1 MSLPARKIIKKV
13 GIVTS
18 RTIRK
23 TFVLISSL
31 LAIPL
36 IFLIKQYQRFL
47 SPMLGT
53 SCRFYPTCSTYAL
66 QCYQN
71 FGVATGSLL
80 SIKRLCKCH
89 PFHPGGLD
97 EVPAV
102 KDINPNYKE
111 ADR

>member
-1 MSLPARKIIKKV
+1 MSFKANKITKNDKH
-13 GIVTS
+13 IVSS
-18 RTIRK
+18 RIRK
-23 TFVLISSL
+23 AFVLISSL
-31 LAIPL
+31 LALPVIV
-36 IFLIKQYQRFL
+36 LIKQYQRFL

-71 FGVATGSLL
+71 YGLVTGSLL

-97 EVPAV
+97 EVPL
-102 KDINPNYKE
+102 KDINPDYKE

>member
-1 MSLPARKIIKKV
+1 MSLPARKIIKKIE
-13 GIVTS
+13 IVTS

-31 LAIPL
+31 LVVPMIV
-36 IFLIKQYQRFL
+36 LIKQYQLCL

-53 SCRFYPTCSTYAL
+53 SCRFYPTCSSYAL

-71 FGVATGSLL
+71 YGLVSGSLFT
-80 SIKRLCKCH
+80 IKRLCKCH

-97 EVPAV
+97 EVPLKA
-102 KDINPNYKE
+102 INPNRKE
-111 ADR
+111 AD

>member
-1 MSLPARKIIKKV
+1 MSLQTNKISESDEH
-13 GIVTS
+13 IVS
-18 RTIRK
+18 SKNRK

-31 LAIPL
+31 LAVPVIV
-36 IFLIKQYQRFL
+36 LIKQYQRFL

-71 FGVATGSLL
+71 YGLVTGSLL

-97 EVPAV
+97 EVPL
-102 KDINPNYKE
+102 KDINPDYKE

>member
-31 LAIPL
+31 IAIAL
-36 IFLIKQYQRFL
+36 IFLIKLYQRFL
-47 SPMLGT
+47 SPILGT

-71 FGVATGSLL
+71 YDLVTGSLL

-97 EVPAV
+97 EVPL
-102 KDINPNYKE
+102 KDINPDYKE

>member
-1 MSLPARKIIKKV
+1 MSLPTRKIIKRV
-13 GIVTS
+13 EIVTS

-23 TFVLISSL
+23 TCVLTSSS
-31 LAIPL
+31 LAIPI
-36 IFLIKQYQRFL
+36 IFLIKLYQRFL

-71 FGVATGSLL
+71 YGLVTGSLI

-97 EVPAV
+97 EVPL
-102 KDINPNYKE
+102 KDINPDYKE

>member
-1 MSLPARKIIKKV
+1 MSLSVRKIIKRIQ
-13 GIVTS
+13 IVTS
-18 RTIRK
+18 GTFRK
-23 TFVLISSL
+23 TFVLVSSL
-31 LAIPL
+31 LAILL

-71 FGVATGSLL
+71 YGLVTGSLL

-97 EVPAV
+97 EVPLE
-102 KDINPNYKE
+102 DINTDFKE

>member
-1 MSLPARKIIKKV
+1 MSLPARKIIKRIE
-13 GIVTS
+13 IVNS
-18 RTIRK
+18 RTIK
-23 TFVLISSL
+23 KAFVLISSL

-71 FGVATGSLL
+71 YGLVTGSLL

-97 EVPAV
+97 EVPLE
-102 KDINPNYKE
+102 DINTDFKE

>member
-1 MSLPARKIIKKV
+1 MSLPARKIIKRIE
-13 GIVTS
+13 IVTS

-23 TFVLISSL
+23 IFVLISSL

-71 FGVATGSLL
+71 YGLVTGSLL

-97 EVPAV
+97 EVPLE
-102 KDINPNYKE
+102 DINTDFKE

>member
-1 MSLPARKIIKKV
+1 MSLPAHKIIKCDEDE
-13 GIVTS
+13 IVASS
-18 RTIRK
+18 RTRK
-23 TFVLISSL
+23 TYVPISSM
-31 LAIPL
+31 LAIP
-36 IFLIKQYQRFL
+36 IIVLIKLYQRFL

-71 FGVATGSLL
+71 YGLVFGSLL
-80 SIKRLCKCH
+80 TIKRLSKCH

-97 EVPAV
+97 EVPL

-111 ADR
+111 AD

>member
-1 MSLPARKIIKKV
+1 MSFQANKISKSDEH
-13 GIVTS
+13 IVS
-18 RTIRK
+18 SKIRK

-31 LAIPL
+31 LAVPVIV
-36 IFLIKQYQRFL
+36 LIKQYQRFL

-71 FGVATGSLL
+71 YGLVTGSLL

-97 EVPAV
+97 EVPL
-102 KDINPNYKE
+102 KDINPDFRE

>member
-1 MSLPARKIIKKV
+1 MSLPARKIIKRFEV
-13 GIVTS
+13 VTS

-23 TFVLISSL
+23 TFVLIFSL
-31 LAIPL
+31 IEIPL
-36 IFLIKQYQRFL
+36 IFMIKQYQRFL
-47 SPMLGT
+47 SPILGT

-66 QCYQN
+66 RCYQEY
-71 FGVATGSLL
+71 GLVTGSLL

-97 EVPAV
+97 EVPL
-102 KDINPNYKE
+102 KDINPDYKE

>member
-1 MSLPARKIIKKV
+1 MSLPARKIIKRIE
-13 GIVTS
+13 IVTS

-23 TFVLISSL
+23 IFVLISSL

-71 FGVATGSLL
+71 YGVVTGSLL

-97 EVPAV
+97 EVPLE
-102 KDINPNYKE
+102 DINTDYKE